1 MKKYDIQPTEN
12 NLKESLNKNITGRNE
27 NIYQL
32 LRLLNH
38 QEGSWSIAI
47 NGDWGSGKTFFV
59 KQCKYVLDHLN
70 SSDNNE
76 KDQIDPKILFSKSN
90 LDDINKKPFRT
101 VYYDAWEHDNETDP
115 IQSLLACIATSNWA
129 FNPKLKDTL
138 MKTANIGVSLLKV
151 VTPKRGEAIEDL
163 IDLVDKKAKDYKDKI
178 DLEELKKEFYDALV
192 KLAPED
198 GQLIIF
204 VDELDR
210 CKPTYAIK
218 VLERIKHYFST
229 PNITFIFSV
238 DLNQLQ
244 NTVKRF
250 YGEEFDGYHYL
261 DRFFD
266 MVINLPAPNLDNYLK
281 NTDGM
286 LVLNNLFHAWNND
299 NYYNHFCKDLIAHF
313 SFSLRQINHFY
324 LKTNSATYNLIASIF
339 NKRLVSG
346 QKNGLF
352 IIYCFFLPLMCAL
365 NQSDIDEFNKFIHG
379 RASDDILD
387 FLADNS
393 QFDTYYKDIS
403 SSDSKDKKA
412 TSTFTREI
420 YNALFSN
427 IERNNDHFMISD
439 IAYIDRLSIY
449 RTRLINACSMLDS
462 STKFD

>member
-1 MKKYDIQPTEN
+1 MKKYDIQPTED
-12 NLKESLNKNITGRNE
+12 NLKESLNKNTTGRNE

-59 KQCKYVLDHLN
+59 KQCKYVLDCLN
-70 SSDNNE
+70 SSNNFQKENINSE
-76 KDQIDPKILFSKSN
+76 KLFNREN

-129 FNPKLKDTL
+129 IKLKEVLIPVLTAGL
-138 MKTANIGVSLLKV
+138 RLVEMFTPIKTDKLV
-151 VTPKRGEAIEDL
+151 EAINKQ
-163 IDLVDKKAKDYKDKI
+163 VQNYKDKEI
-178 DLEELKKEFYDALV
+178 DFEKLKKEFYDALT
-192 KLAPED
+192 KLAPEN
-198 GQLIIF
+198 GQLIVF

-218 VLERIKHYFST
+218 VLERIKHYFSV

-238 DLNQLQ
+238 DLSQLQ
-244 NTVKRF
+244 NTVKRY

-266 MVINLPAPNLDNYLK
+266 LVINLPEPDLDNYLK
-281 NTDGM
+281 NTDSM
-286 LVLNNLFHAWNND
+286 LVLNDLFDTWADD
-299 NYYNHFCKDLIAHF
+299 NYCNHFCKDLIANF

-324 LKTNSATYNLIASIF
+324 LKTNSVTYNLLNNVLDDRS
-339 NKRLVSG
+339 RLGSSE
-346 QKNGLF
+346 KNGLF
-352 IIYCFFLPLMCAL
+352 IVYCFFLPLMCAL
-365 NQSDIDEFNKFIHG
+365 NQANIDEFNKFIRG
-379 RASDDILD
+379 RASDNVLD
-387 FLADNS
+387 FLANNS

-403 SSDSKDKKA
+403 SDSNDKKD

-420 YNALFSN
+420 YNALFN
-427 IERNNDHFMISD
+427 GTERNDRLAISD

-449 RTRLINACSMLDS
+449 KDRLIKACSLLDS
-462 STKFD
+462 NTKLD

>member
-1 MKKYDIQPTEN
+1 MKKYDIQPTED

-59 KQCKYVLDHLN
+59 KQCKYVLDCLN
-70 SSDNNE
+70 SSNNIQKKDINSGKLFNRE
-76 KDQIDPKILFSKSN
+76 K

-115 IQSLLACIATSNWA
+115 IQSLLACMATSKWA
-129 FNPKLKDTL
+129 SNPEIKKILINTINVGLSILQIVTPIDTTGL
-138 MKTANIGVSLLKV
+138 RKLLKN
-151 VTPKRGEAIEDL
+151 R
-163 IDLVDKKAKDYKDKI
+163 DKLDFDNLDFEK
-178 DLEELKKEFYDALV
+178 LKKEFYDALT

-198 GQLIIF
+198 GQLIVF

-218 VLERIKHYFST
+218 VLERIKHYFSV

-238 DLNQLQ
+238 DLSQLQ
-244 NTVKRF
+244 NTVKRY

-266 MVINLPAPNLDNYLK
+266 LVINLPEPNLDNYLK

-299 NYYNHFCKDLIAHF
+299 NYCNHFCKDLIAHL

-324 LKTNSATYNLIASIF
+324 LKTNSATYNLIDSIL
-339 NKRLVSG
+339 NRKLVSS
-346 QKNGLF
+346 QQNGLF

-365 NQSDIDEFNKFIHG
+365 NQADIDEFNRFIRG

-387 FLADNS
+387 FLANNL

-403 SSDSKDKKA
+403 ADSKDKKD

-420 YNALFSN
+420 YNALFN
-427 IERNNDHFMISD
+427 GTERNDHLAISD

-449 RTRLINACSMLDS
+449 KDRLIKACSLLDS
-462 STKFD
+462 NTKLD

>member
-1 MKKYDIQPTEN
+1 MKKYDIQPTED

-59 KQCKYVLDHLN
+59 KQCKYVLDCLN
-70 SSDNNE
+70 SSNNIQKKDINSGKLFNRE
-76 KDQIDPKILFSKSN
+76 K

-115 IQSLLACIATSNWA
+115 IQSLLACMATSKWA
-129 FNPKLKDTL
+129 SNPEIKKILINTINVGLSILQIVTPIDTTGL
-138 MKTANIGVSLLKV
+138 RKLLKN
-151 VTPKRGEAIEDL
+151 R
-163 IDLVDKKAKDYKDKI
+163 DKSDFDNLDFEK
-178 DLEELKKEFYDALV
+178 LKKEFYDALT

-198 GQLIIF
+198 GQLIVF

-218 VLERIKHYFST
+218 VLERIKHYFSV

-238 DLNQLQ
+238 DLSQLQ
-244 NTVKRF
+244 NTVKRY

-266 MVINLPAPNLDNYLK
+266 LVINLPEPNLDNYLK

-299 NYYNHFCKDLIAHF
+299 NYCNHFCKDLIAHL

-324 LKTNSATYNLIASIF
+324 LKTNSATYNLIDSIL
-339 NKRLVSG
+339 NRKLVSS
-346 QKNGLF
+346 QQNGLF

-365 NQSDIDEFNKFIHG
+365 NQSDIDEFNRFIRG

-387 FLADNS
+387 FLANNL

-403 SSDSKDKKA
+403 ADSKDKKD

-420 YNALFSN
+420 YNALFN
-427 IERNNDHFMISD
+427 GTERNDHLAISD

-449 RTRLINACSMLDS
+449 KDRLIKACSLLDS
-462 STKFD
+462 NTKLD

>member
-1 MKKYDIQPTEN
+1 MKKYDIQPTED

-59 KQCKYVLDHLN
+59 KQCKYVLDCLN
-70 SSDNNE
+70 SSNNIQKKDINSE
-76 KDQIDPKILFSKSN
+76 KLFNREK

-115 IQSLLACIATSNWA
+115 IQSLLACMATSKWA
-129 FNPKLKDTL
+129 SNPEIKKILINTINVGLSILQIVTPIDTTGL
-138 MKTANIGVSLLKV
+138 RKLLKN
-151 VTPKRGEAIEDL
+151 R
-163 IDLVDKKAKDYKDKI
+163 DKSDFDNLDFEK
-178 DLEELKKEFYDALV
+178 LKKEFYDALT

-198 GQLIIF
+198 GQLIVF

-218 VLERIKHYFST
+218 VLERIKHYFSV

-238 DLNQLQ
+238 DLSQLQ
-244 NTVKRF
+244 NTVKRY

-266 MVINLPAPNLDNYLK
+266 LVINLPEPNLDNYLK

-299 NYYNHFCKDLIAHF
+299 NYCNHFCKDLIAHL

-324 LKTNSATYNLIASIF
+324 LKTNSATYNLIDSIL
-339 NKRLVSG
+339 NRKLVSS
-346 QKNGLF
+346 QQNGLF

-365 NQSDIDEFNKFIHG
+365 NQADIDEFNRFIRG

-387 FLADNS
+387 FLANNL

-403 SSDSKDKKA
+403 ADSKDKKD

-420 YNALFSN
+420 YNALFN
-427 IERNNDHFMISD
+427 GTERNDHLAISD

-449 RTRLINACSMLDS
+449 KDRLIKACSLLDS
-462 STKFD
+462 NTKLD

>member
-1 MKKYDIQPTEN
+1 MKKYDIQPTED

-59 KQCKYVLDHLN
+59 KQCKYVLDCLN
-70 SSDNNE
+70 SSNNIQKKNINSGKLFNRE
-76 KDQIDPKILFSKSN
+76 K

-115 IQSLLACIATSNWA
+115 IQSLLACMATSKWA
-129 FNPKLKDTL
+129 SNPEIKKILINTINVGLSILQIVTPIDTTGL
-138 MKTANIGVSLLKV
+138 RKLLKN
-151 VTPKRGEAIEDL
+151 R
-163 IDLVDKKAKDYKDKI
+163 DKSDFDNLDFEK
-178 DLEELKKEFYDALV
+178 LKKEFYDALT

-198 GQLIIF
+198 GQLIVF

-218 VLERIKHYFST
+218 VLERIKHYFSV

-238 DLNQLQ
+238 DLSQLQ
-244 NTVKRF
+244 NTVKRY

-266 MVINLPAPNLDNYLK
+266 LVINLPEPNLDNYLK

-299 NYYNHFCKDLIAHF
+299 NYCNHFCKDLIAHL

-324 LKTNSATYNLIASIF
+324 LKTNSATYNLIDSIL
-339 NKRLVSG
+339 NRKLVSS
-346 QKNGLF
+346 QQNGLF

-365 NQSDIDEFNKFIHG
+365 NQADIDEFNRFIRG

-387 FLADNS
+387 FLANNP

-403 SSDSKDKKA
+403 ADSKDKKD

-420 YNALFSN
+420 YNALFN
-427 IERNNDHFMISD
+427 GTERNDHLAISD

-449 RTRLINACSMLDS
+449 KDRLIKACSLLDS
-462 STKFD
+462 NTKLD

>member
-1 MKKYDIQPTEN
+1 MKKYDIQPTED

-59 KQCKYVLDHLN
+59 KQCKYVLDCLN
-70 SSDNNE
+70 SSNNIQKKDINSGKLFNRE
-76 KDQIDPKILFSKSN
+76 K

-115 IQSLLACIATSNWA
+115 IQSLLACMATSKWA
-129 FNPKLKDTL
+129 SNPEIKKILINTINVGLSILQIVTPIDTTGL
-138 MKTANIGVSLLKV
+138 RKLLKN
-151 VTPKRGEAIEDL
+151 R
-163 IDLVDKKAKDYKDKI
+163 DKSDFDNLDFEK
-178 DLEELKKEFYDALV
+178 LKKEFYDALT

-198 GQLIIF
+198 GQLIVF

-218 VLERIKHYFST
+218 VLERIKHYFSV

-238 DLNQLQ
+238 DLSQLQ
-244 NTVKRF
+244 NTVKRY

-266 MVINLPAPNLDNYLK
+266 LVINLPEPNLDNYLK

-299 NYYNHFCKDLIAHF
+299 NYCNHFCKDLIAHL

-324 LKTNSATYNLIASIF
+324 LKTNSATYNLIDSIL
-339 NKRLVSG
+339 NRKLVSS
-346 QKNGLF
+346 QQNGLF

-365 NQSDIDEFNKFIHG
+365 NQADIDEFNRFIRG

-387 FLADNS
+387 FLANNL

-403 SSDSKDKKA
+403 ADSKDKKD

-420 YNALFSN
+420 YNALFN
-427 IERNNDHFMISD
+427 GTERNDHLAISD

-449 RTRLINACSMLDS
+449 KDRLIKACSLLDS
-462 STKFD
+462 NTKLD

>member
-1 MKKYDIQPTEN
+1 MKKYDIQPTED
-12 NLKESLNKNITGRNE
+12 NLKESLNKNTTGRNE

-47 NGDWGSGKTFFV
+47 NGDWGSSKTFFV
-59 KQCKYVLDHLN
+59 KQCKYVLDCLN
-70 SSDNNE
+70 SSNNFQKENINSE
-76 KDQIDPKILFSKSN
+76 KLFNREN

-129 FNPKLKDTL
+129 IKLKEVLIPVLTAGL
-138 MKTANIGVSLLKV
+138 RLVEMFTPIKTDKLV
-151 VTPKRGEAIEDL
+151 EAINKQ
-163 IDLVDKKAKDYKDKI
+163 VQNYKDKEI
-178 DLEELKKEFYDALV
+178 DFEKLKKEFYDALT
-192 KLAPED
+192 KLAPEN
-198 GQLIIF
+198 GQLIVF

-218 VLERIKHYFST
+218 VLERIKHYFSV

-238 DLNQLQ
+238 DLSQLQ
-244 NTVKRF
+244 NTVKRY

-266 MVINLPAPNLDNYLK
+266 LVINLPEPDLDNYLK
-281 NTDGM
+281 NTDSM
-286 LVLNNLFHAWNND
+286 LVLNDLFDTWADD
-299 NYYNHFCKDLIAHF
+299 NYCNHFCKDLIANF

-324 LKTNSATYNLIASIF
+324 LKTNSVTYNLLNNVLDDRS
-339 NKRLVSG
+339 RLCSSE
-346 QKNGLF
+346 KNGLF
-352 IIYCFFLPLMCAL
+352 IVYCFFLPLMCAL
-365 NQSDIDEFNKFIHG
+365 NQANIDEFNKFIRG
-379 RASDDILD
+379 RASDNVLD
-387 FLADNS
+387 FLANNS

-403 SSDSKDKKA
+403 SDSNDKKD

-420 YNALFSN
+420 YNALFN
-427 IERNNDHFMISD
+427 GTERNDHLVISD
-439 IAYIDRLSIY
+439 TAYIDRLSLY
-449 RTRLINACSMLDS
+449 KDNLISACTLLDS